1 MPTLHQYGRSLL
13 FALALIVPS
22 AWADYYIDDT
32 NATLTYSSGP
42 KAAWGPFAAGAST
55 LSLLLPNGTYQAI
68 DPFVC
73 YNHTYRC
80 EFIVFAGGTCLTRD
94 KTLHATRQIPAFS
107 KCPLLTML
115 NSYQGSGIT
124 VFVYQAGPVGINASI
139 SIDGGY
145 NETNVL
151 SAPPAPNY
159 EIANVSMFSVQE
171 LETGSHTLWMTVNDL
186 FGSYSGMM
194 FDYAYVNET
203 LVSAAEASAAT
214 ATTSSTSSLS
224 SGLSTPATAP
234 ASATSSSTLG
244 GVNIG
249 AIVGG
254 VLGGVALI
262 MVGVIAAL
270 CLRRRRRSGT
280 VNLISEGDVQ
290 PYDPY
295 IPYDPPVSQVQAAYN
310 VGTGPN
316 SSTQYATTTS
326 SLSTPLT
333 PNRRQ
338 PAAETGT
345 DSTPFLLTSSSAP
358 LSQDASSSS
367 SGRDRKTHLV
377 SPNPPLRQSLP
388 DNGRVVENS
397 TQELPPSLTDEQA
410 DFITGLYNNNIP
422 APVVARV
429 VQRMLVDRQAGV
441 REWESELGLTRS
453 HSIATTAPP
462 SYDAVNRT

>member
-1 MPTLHQYGRSLL
+1 MLTLHQYARSLL
-13 FALALIVPS
+13 LALAVIVPS

-55 LSLLLPNGTYQAI
+55 LSLLLPNGTYQTI

-73 YNHTYRC
+73 YNHTYRYAAC
-80 EFIVFAGGTCLTRD
+80 YSTDSCILEMPFT
-94 KTLHATRQIPAFS
+94 
-107 KCPLLTML
+107 
-115 NSYQGSGIT
+115 GSGIT

-139 SIDGGY
+139 SVDGGY
-145 NETNVL
+145 NATNVL
-151 SAPPAPNY
+151 SAPPSPNY

-214 ATTSSTSSLS
+214 ATTSSTGSPS
-224 SGLSTPATAP
+224 SGLSSSTTTPT
-234 ASATSSSTLG
+234 STSSASNSG

-262 MVGVIAAL
+262 MAGVIAAL

-310 VGTGPN
+310 ASTGPN
-316 SSTQYATTTS
+316 SSTYYATTTPS
-326 SLSTPLT
+326 ISTPLT

-338 PAAETGT
+338 PVAETNT

-358 LSQDASSSS
+358 LSQDTSSSS
-367 SGRDRKTHLV
+367 SGRDRKTQLV
-377 SPNPPLRQSLP
+377 SPNPPLRQSSP
-388 DNGRVVENS
+388 DDSRAVES
-397 TQELPPSLTDEQA
+397 SAQELLPSLTDEQA

-429 VQRMLVDRQAGV
+429 VQRMLVDRQAGI

-462 SYDAVNRT
+462 SYDAANRT